1 MTRSMQP
8 DAEPRNIHDRLPP
21 ASAEAWVERG
31 RNAADLA
38 DSVTAETDM
47 AEAGRHCQRVLLKDV
62 IKRVDDHAPRIVR
75 GRKDWRNGL
84 PAINGIGQSTGSGSE
99 NTPMGIANTWN

>member
-8 DAEPRNIHDRLPP
+8 DAELCNIHDRLPP
-21 ASAEAWVERG
+21 ASTETWVEWG
-31 RNAADLA
+31 RIAADLA

-62 IKRVDDHAPRIVR
+62 IERVDDHAPRMVR
-75 GRKDWRNGL
+75 GGRIWRRASVSPKTVITTLGKVTCRR
-84 PAINGIGQSTGSGSE
+84 SR
-99 NTPMGIANTWN
+99 